1 MEFVDRIEES
11 KKLVRALNRPEPS
24 LFVVYGRRRL
34 GKSTLLTRLLKESD
48 IYFMAG
54 RQDQTQQ
61 RRLLADTIAIH
72 YAGINNAEY
81 HDWESLLLAM
91 SVYMTNTDVP
101 HTLCLDEF
109 PYMVKSCPELPSVLQ
124 RLVDLKKLTYH
135 IVICGSS
142 QHMMQDMVLN
152 STEPLYGRA
161 RQIIRLLPLSIKY
174 MPEAIPSLNA
184 IETVENYAVIGGVPR
199 YWELRKDE
207 DSLKDMIMDMIANP
221 IGMLYE
227 EPERLLADDME
238 HTALATSILSLIGN
252 GANRLAEIA
261 SRLGRKSTDLSNPLS
276 RLIQLGYVR
285 REVPFNENERN
296 SKRSLYKLN
305 DPLLKFYY
313 RFVVPQQSA
322 INRKMSEYVRQ
333 YIEDNFADYVAEEWE
348 ELCQQ
353 AVSGSILFGQ
363 RWGVA
368 SRWWGNIDKN
378 RQAEFDVVAETT
390 DKRSLLIGECKWME
404 NVDAR
409 QILGDLQQRAQG
421 FPYAKGRKV
430 YYVLF
435 AKNTPADEK
444 TEQTLSPQDVIAM
457 AEK

>member
-34 GKSTLLTRLLKESD
+34 GKSTLLTRLLKEDD

-61 RRLLADTIAIH
+61 RRLLADTLAIH
-72 YAGINNAEY
+72 YQGFNNAEY
-81 HDWESLLLAM
+81 RDWESLLLAM
-91 SVYMTNTDVP
+91 SVYMTNTDIP

-109 PYMVKSCPELPSVLQ
+109 PYMVKACPELPSVLQ
-124 RLVDLKKLTYH
+124 RLVDTKKLTYH

-184 IETVENYAVIGGVPR
+184 IETIENYAVIGGVPR

-305 DPLLKFYY
+305 DQLLKFYY

-322 INRKMSEYVRQ
+322 INRKMSEYVSQ
-333 YIEDNFADYVAEEWE
+333 YIEDNFADFVAEEWE

-353 AVSGSILFGQ
+353 AVSGSMLFGQ

-404 NVDAR
+404 KVDAR
-409 QILGDLQQRAQG
+409 QILSDLQQRAQG

-430 YYVLF
+430 YYALF
-435 AKNTPADEK
+435 AKNIPADEK
-444 TEQTLSPQDVIAM
+444 TEQILSPQDVIAM